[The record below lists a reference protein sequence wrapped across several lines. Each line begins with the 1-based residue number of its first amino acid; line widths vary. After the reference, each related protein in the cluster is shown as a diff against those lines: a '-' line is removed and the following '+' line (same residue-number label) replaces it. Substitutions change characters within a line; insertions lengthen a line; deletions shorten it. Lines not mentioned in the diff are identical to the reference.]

1 MERYRVITKARLK
14 LFGWSVLILLLQYC
28 LPDHTSSH
36 FHPAAGQEVVHDS
49 SQTTEHGMYLR
60 SREKATSI
68 LEWLQITDLSLGD
81 QTGGR
86 IQFLVCQSQIQLN
99 YTLICFTEQTQYQMQ
114 SPASP
119 CPMARATLCGHLH
132 HHMHKAWRGHVA
144 GGDSVHSLS
153 PSDQV

>member
-1 MERYRVITKARLK
+1 MERYSYYKARLK
-14 LFGWSVLILLLQYC
+14 LFGWSILILLLQYC

-36 FHPAAGQEVVHDS
+36 FHPATGQEGVHDS
-49 SQTTEHGMYLR
+49 SETIEHSMYLR

-68 LEWLQITDLSLGD
+68 LEWLQITDVSLGY

-86 IQFLVCQSQIQLN
+86 MQFLVCQSQIQLN

-119 CPMARATLCGHLH
+119 CPVARATLCGHLH
-132 HHMHKAWRGHVA
+132 CPMHEAWRARAA
-144 GGDSVHSLS
+144 GQNPVHNLS